1 MVQTKAKGLATELL
15 CQAYLT
21 SLGYNISIPIGED
34 CRYDFILD
42 INGSLQRIQVKSC
55 QETENGLTFSTRS
68 ITTSG
73 HHNINH
79 PYTKEEI
86 DFISI
91 YYNDQCYLIPV
102 EEFEGKLSRSLS
114 FTGKKVNEITP
125 LFIEDFTAE
134 NIIYK
139 IQNNQ
144 KIIKTEDDFIIYQ
157 YDLNNQ
163 LINTFKTYSEA
174 GKSLNKT
181 SSHISACARGLRK
194 TAYGYIWRLTPL
206 E

>member
-114 FTGKKVNEITP
+114 FTGE
-125 LFIEDFTAE
+125 
-134 NIIYK
+134 
-139 IQNNQ
+139 
-144 KIIKTEDDFIIYQ
+144 
-157 YDLNNQ
+157 
-163 LINTFKTYSEA
+163 
-174 GKSLNKT
+174 KSK
-181 SSHISACARGLRK
+181 
-194 TAYGYIWRLTPL
+194 
-206 E
+206 